1 MLTVVPK
8 AAAVGLLAVLVMG
21 GGLCPRSSPGP
32 DDDQT
37 GLYAYIRREGSGSA
51 MYVANRE
58 GSIFNQIGL
67 GLSPPLNPTDGVSLS
82 PERWRVV
89 FAMPDVAGGN
99 NDIFVV
105 NRDGT
110 ALLDLTQTPDT
121 NETVPDWSRAGNSI
135 AYEADGDIWIVRTD
149 GSGKRQVTQTPGIAE
164 ADPSWS
170 PDGAR
175 IVYTLNPDSPNSDI
189 EAINVDTLER
199 VPIAADA
206 NYDEYTPSWSP
217 SGTRIAF
224 AARPLT
230 GSAMGEEV
238 DVSVINID
246 GTGRRNVTHAQGDV
260 LCLGPAWAP
269 DESRLAFRGTR
280 RGETNS
286 DIYEISPAGEG
297 LRPLVYTTQASETY
311 VDWR

>member
-1 MLTVVPK
+1 
-8 AAAVGLLAVLVMG
+8 
-21 GGLCPRSSPGP
+21 
-32 DDDQT
+32 
-37 GLYAYIRREGSGSA
+37 
-51 MYVANRE
+51 MYVANRD

-67 GLSPPLNPTDGVSLS
+67 GLSPALNPTDGITLS
-82 PERWRVV
+82 PERWRVA
-89 FAMPDVAGGN
+89 FAMPDVSGGN

-121 NETVPDWSRAGNSI
+121 SEADPDWSRAGNSI
-135 AYEADGDIWIVRTD
+135 AYSADGDIWVVRTD
-149 GSGKRQVTQTPGIAE
+149 GSGKRQITQTQDVAE

-170 PDGAR
+170 PDGMR
-175 IVYTLNPDSPNSDI
+175 IVYTVNPDSPDSDI
-189 EAINVDTLER
+189 EAINVNTLER
-199 VPIAADA
+199 VTIAADS

-230 GSAMGEEV
+230 APTIGEEV
-238 DVSVINID
+238 DVCVINID
-246 GTGRRNVTHAQGDV
+246 GSGRRNVTHARGDI

-269 DESRLAFRGTR
+269 DESKLAFRGTR

-286 DIYEISPAGEG
+286 DIYEIGPNGEG
-297 LRPLVYTTQASETY
+297 LRPLVYTPQASETY